1 MVRVIFI
8 AIVSFLLVGASGA
21 RADLQ
26 DDVEQAADIL
36 QRFQEIQEEAIPSHV
51 LRDAKGIAFL
61 TVTKAGFG
69 FSGRIGK
76 GVVVARTDRGWSG
89 PSAIGTGGVG
99 FGLQIG
105 VKVTEFVLILNTR
118 EAVNAFA
125 QGGNVTVGG
134 QLSAAAGPFGRT
146 AAADVALQAAIYS
159 YSRSQG
165 AFAGVSIEGTLITT
179 RNKANTEFYGRSVE
193 PKEVLRGKVK
203 APAAAKKLLSALSRI

>member
-203 APAAAKKLLSALSRI
+203 APAGAKKLLSALSRI

>member
-165 AFAGVSIEGTLITT
+165 VFAGVSIEGTLITT
-179 RNKANTEFYGRSVE
+179 RDKANTEFYGRSVE

-203 APAAAKKLLSALSRI
+203 APAGAKKLLSALSRI

>member
-179 RNKANTEFYGRSVE
+179 RAKANTEFYGRSVE

>member
-125 QGGNVTVGG
+125 QSGNVTVGG

-203 APAAAKKLLSALSRI
+203 APAGAKKLLSALSRI

>member
-1 MVRVIFI
+1 MLRVVFI

-36 QRFQEIQEEAIPSHV
+36 QRFREIHEEAIPSHV

-105 VKVTEFVLILNTR
+105 VKVSEFVLILNTR

-134 QLSAAAGPFGRT
+134 HLSAAAGPFGRT

-179 RNKANTEFYGRSVE
+179 RDKANTEFYGRSVE

-203 APAAAKKLLSALSRI
+203 APAGAKPLLSALSRI